1 MASLVGQSE
10 RIAGYQAAPSERLNP
25 QPRFLTCV
33 GFRHSTGTPY
43 ADKRLMLLTAQ
54 MDAVDADCWKNHRP
68 PPSGS
73 PLFNMPA
80 NSPNVNR
87 MNIRVPESTHS
98 IDGLAGS
105 NVSNLSHTLRL
116 VYAG

>member
-43 ADKRLMLLTAQ
+43 ADKRLMPLTLTAGRIIVHLR
-54 MDAVDADCWKNHRP
+54 AAAHC
-68 PPSGS
+68 
-73 PLFNMPA
+73 
-80 NSPNVNR
+80 
-87 MNIRVPESTHS
+87 STCQPIHP
-98 IDGLAGS
+98 
-105 NVSNLSHTLRL
+105 T
-116 VYAG
+116 

>member
-25 QPRFLTCV
+25 QPRFLTCLS
-33 GFRHSTGTPY
+33 FRHSTGTPY
-43 ADKRLMLLTAQ
+43 ADKRLMLLAAQ
-54 MDAVDADCWKNHRP
+54 MDAVDVDCWKNYRP
-68 PPSGS
+68 PPSGN

-105 NVSNLSHTLRL
+105 RVSNLSHTLRL

>member
-54 MDAVDADCWKNHRP
+54 MDAVDTDCWKIIVHLRAATHCSTCP
-68 PPSGS
+68 PIHP
-73 PLFNMPA
+73 
-80 NSPNVNR
+80 
-87 MNIRVPESTHS
+87 T
-98 IDGLAGS
+98 
-105 NVSNLSHTLRL
+105 
-116 VYAG
+116 